1 MFAQPSSAC
10 ALNDGGTSSM
20 TTSRPALLSF
30 RDVVVTPYTDL
41 LERQLGKS
49 VHRGGPRWPNWSS
62 QTAARHCRRGV
73 PVDDEPLEAEP
84 VATLPGPLAWGGAIT
99 PHFGHQI
106 ADFSTRLLPTLAE
119 IPDARFAFST
129 WYVRENDKASPVLRA
144 VLEWYG
150 IREERV
156 DLITEPTLVER
167 LAVALQAEQALGPG
181 PEPWYLDLLDEHARS
196 RLGRIEKSGSLYVS
210 RAGQAGRLAGEEYLE
225 RALQEA
231 GFRALRPET
240 VSLEEQLRAYA
251 GAESIVFAEGSAI
264 HGTQLLGRAL
274 GDVRILLRR
283 GWWQGW
289 TATEPLLQPRSRS
302 LRYVDAMRGLVH
314 GLNLAGER
322 ALVTG
327 LSILD
332 PERLLEEFPSLGDV
346 WDHEAFEAARDA
358 DVVEWLET
366 ERASPRWEVP
376 GSAELVAEKLR
387 AAGLAHLSLQP
398 ITFQPPGR

>member
-1 MFAQPSSAC
+1 
-10 ALNDGGTSSM
+10 
-20 TTSRPALLSF
+20 
-30 RDVVVTPYTDL
+30 
-41 LERQLGKS
+41 
-49 VHRGGPRWPNWSS
+49 
-62 QTAARHCRRGV
+62 
-73 PVDDEPLEAEP
+73 VDDEPLEAEP
-84 VATLPGPLAWGGAIT
+84 VATLAGPLAWGGAIT

-106 ADFSTRLLPTLAE
+106 IDFSTRLLPTLAE

-129 WYVRENDKASPVLRA
+129 WSVRETDKASPVLRS

-150 IREERV
+150 IPDERV
-156 DLITEPTLVER
+156 DLISEPTLVER
-167 LAVALQAEQALGPG
+167 LAVARQAEQPLGPG
-181 PEPWYLDLLDEHARS
+181 PEPWYLDLLDEHAQS

-210 RAGQAGRLAGEEYLE
+210 RAGQAARFAGEEYLE

-274 GDVRILLRR
+274 GDVRIILRR
-283 GWWQGW
+283 PQWQGFP
-289 TATEPLLQPRSRS
+289 ATQPLLKPRSRS
-302 LRYVDAMRGLVH
+302 LGYVDALRDVVH
-314 GLNLAGER
+314 GLTLAGGR
-322 ALVTG
+322 APGTG

-332 PERLLEEFPSLGDV
+332 PDRLLEEFPSLGDV
-346 WDHEAFEAARDA
+346 WDREAFEAARDA

-366 ERASPRWEVP
+366 ERVSPRWKVP

-387 AAGLAHLSLQP
+387 AAGLAHLS
-398 ITFQPPGR
+398 